1 MPRKVHR
8 GRGKEVAT
16 CVIQIRLT
24 PEEVELLDQIAET
37 NLRSR
42 TAHAT
47 WAVLQEIRRQEFAE
61 YREARQKG

>member
-1 MPRKVHR
+1 MTRKVHR

-24 PEEVELLDQIAET
+24 PEEIELLDKIAED

-47 WAVLQEIRRQEFAE
+47 WAVLQELQKK
-61 YREARQKG
+61 REM